1 MAGNPH
7 RHSPGPTTIEPK
19 TERPRDERQENR
31 QGADKAADPP
41 REATHAESPGHVER
55 DLPENGGEAH
65 GKEGAWPNEG
75 EGNKSADRAYRK
87 GTEDFAK
94 SGRVEEQARKAA
106 EALEGEEGRELRQA
120 EDEGRRGKPRT
131 KAPRRR

>member
-7 RHSPGPTTIEPK
+7 RHSPGPTAIEPK
-19 TERPRDERQENR
+19 NERPKHRE
-31 QGADKAADPP
+31 GADKAADPP
-41 REATHAESPGHVER
+41 REAAHAESPGHVER
-55 DLPENGGEAH
+55 ELPENGGEAH
-65 GKEGAWPNEG
+65 GKGGAWPNEG

-87 GTEDFAK
+87 GTEDFAR

-120 EDEGRRGKPRT
+120 EDEGRSGKPRT
-131 KAPRRR
+131 KAPRSR